1 MFDRIGD
8 FIAYDVLDLS
18 GRFGEAVQFFVM
30 DVVKITVLM
39 SIMIFVIGYIR
50 SYFPVEKVR
59 DYLSGKRKIG
69 GYIGAAGL
77 GVLSPYCSCSTIP
90 FFIGFVEAG
99 IPLGMTFTFL
109 ITSPIVNEISIVLLI
124 SMFGWKIAFLYVFAG
139 VMVALFAGLL
149 IEKLHLE
156 KYVQD
161 YVYQIKS
168 QQVAVTVELSQA
180 DRLVTAF
187 NGVYETVKKVGP
199 YLLIG
204 IAIAAG
210 FHGFIPAE
218 FIMRVAGGDNWYGP
232 IVGTLI
238 GVPLYSNAIGTL
250 PVIEVLVGK
259 GMAIG
264 TALAFMMSTVA
275 LSVPEGLLLSR
286 VLKKELVIIF
296 FVIVTLGI
304 TIIGY
309 LFNFIL

>member
-59 DYLSGKRKIG
+59 DYLSGKRKVG

-168 QQVAVTVELSQA
+168 QQVAVTIELSQA
-180 DRLVTAF
+180 DRLVTAL

-304 TIIGY
+304 TVIGY

>member
-161 YVYQIKS
+161 YVYRIKS

-180 DRLVTAF
+180 DRLVTAL

-232 IVGTLI
+232 IIGTLI

-304 TIIGY
+304 MIIGY

>member
-109 ITSPIVNEISIVLLI
+109 ITSPIVNEVSIVLLI

-168 QQVAVTVELSQA
+168 QQVAVTIELSQA
-180 DRLVTAF
+180 DRLVTAL
-187 NGVYETVKKVGP
+187 NSVYETVKKVGP

>member
-180 DRLVTAF
+180 DRLVTAL

>member
-39 SIMIFVIGYIR
+39 SIMIFVIGYIH

>member
-180 DRLVTAF
+180 DRLVTAL

-304 TIIGY
+304 TVIGY